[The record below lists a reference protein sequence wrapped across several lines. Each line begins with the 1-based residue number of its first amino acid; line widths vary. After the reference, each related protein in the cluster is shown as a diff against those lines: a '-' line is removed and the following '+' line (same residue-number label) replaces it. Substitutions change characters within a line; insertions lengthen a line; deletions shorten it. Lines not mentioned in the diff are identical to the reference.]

1 MICFL
6 TSSFLKRNDINDDIS
21 LDTDNG
27 FVNKLKE
34 IWPKDAK
41 LLIIASDPDSID
53 NPKYGEI
60 YVKVFLIV

>member
-34 IWPKDAK
+34 I
-41 LLIIASDPDSID
+41 
-53 NPKYGEI
+53 
-60 YVKVFLIV
+60 